1 MSLSNARKFTIEKLS
16 NYRIWK
22 ARLELL
28 FKYNKLWD
36 MILGSSTKPEKEED
50 REEYKEKI
58 GYKSIDQLILLLS

>member
-1 MSLSNARKFTIEKLS
+1 MAQSMSLSNARKFTIEKLS

-50 REEYKEKI
+50 PKHNKENDLVQQWK
-58 GYKSIDQLILLLS
+58 